1 MVRDR
6 RDIARKDGAAKA
18 AAASASPGPSASAPS
33 ADTTDKALAGNRQP
47 APHHDQLLALIRALA
62 RDAARADR
70 AAERGAPDD

>member
-6 RDIARKDGAAKA
+6 RDIARKDGATKA
-18 AAASASPGPSASAPS
+18 AAAPVASQVDRS
-33 ADTTDKALAGNRQP
+33 LAGNRQP

-70 AAERGAPDD
+70 AAECGAPDD

>member
-1 MVRDR
+1 MARDR

-18 AAASASPGPSASAPS
+18 AAASASSGPSAS

-47 APHHDQLLALIRALA
+47 AQHHDQLLALIRALA
-62 RDAARADR
+62 RDAARTDH